1 MQLFEDENEP
11 LSSYVEI
18 LSLADLPEN
27 PRANHH
33 ETMDRLLV
41 KNDAIK
47 LLNILKICH
56 NIKSYACSSTP
67 MVSCAIRYAP
77 DDHEFPDVVEDLTPI
92 WYPEDTLF
100 NYNQPEKQSWNAVFK
115 VKEQV
120 PMLTTAPEVLELSL
134 GTNREFVVLTAGLR
148 PSPGVAEYSIESWNY
163 PPNPRLKRISLF
175 AARSMP
181 MPIVWGRKNDDT
193 LVIPTISTKLTHFD
207 LFGTGIHDIFI
218 TVINEQTERGSVVAL
233 NIGMCPLSP
242 PCLLDIFVE
251 NPHGFIDL
259 KQLNLW
265 TTAHPSRKTTLARVI
280 RTFFDKSPIFRT
292 GQLEWL
298 DISGADVTPQDLS
311 LLQNQP
317 RLKSLGLSFCPK
329 LDLNSLVDTIRLK
342 MPNLEILTLVDSCR
356 GELDDE
362 AKAFSNLLKK
372 LIDRLQP
379 VAPWEPDL
387 PCGVSE
393 SYRSKLRVVEINNSA
408 VFSESGSWTTVS
420 NNSRYWIVDEARMW
434 KNRDGDAKE
443 ESIVNYFQR
452 KGFEIG
458 WHPRKMEV
466 MKGLGF
472 FGRERGQLGPL
483 QFKDHNIE

>member
-1 MQLFEDENEP
+1 
-11 LSSYVEI
+11 
-18 LSLADLPEN
+18 
-27 PRANHH
+27 
-33 ETMDRLLV
+33 
-41 KNDAIK
+41 
-47 LLNILKICH
+47 
-56 NIKSYACSSTP
+56 
-67 MVSCAIRYAP
+67 VSCAVRYAP
-77 DDHEFPDVVEDLTPI
+77 TDHEQPDEVEDLTPI

-100 NYNQPEKQSWNAVFK
+100 NHNQPEKQNWTTVFK

-120 PMLTTAPEVLELSL
+120 PMLKTAPEVLELCL
-134 GTNREFVVLTAGLR
+134 GTNKEFVVLTAGLR
-148 PSPGVAEYSIESWNY
+148 PSPSVAEYSIESWNY
-163 PPNPRLKRISLF
+163 PSNPRMKRLSLF

-181 MPIVWGRKNDDT
+181 MPIVWGRKNDGT
-193 LVIPTISTKLTHFD
+193 LLIPTISTKLTHFD

-218 TVINEQTERGSVVAL
+218 TVINEQTDRGSVVAL
-233 NIGMCPLSP
+233 NIGMCPSLTSA
-242 PCLLDIFVE
+242 CLLDIFVE

-259 KQLNLW
+259 KQLNFW
-265 TTAHPSRKTTLARVI
+265 THVHPSRRTSLARAI
-280 RTFFDKSPIFRT
+280 RTIIDKSPIFRT

-298 DISGADVTPQDLS
+298 DISGANVSPHDLA

-317 RLKSLGLSFCPK
+317 RLKSLGLSFCPQ

-342 MPNLEILTLVDSCR
+342 MPNLEILTLVESCQS
-356 GELDDE
+356 ELGDD
-362 AKAFSNLLKK
+362 ADAFTNLLKK

-393 SYRSKLRVVEINNSA
+393 SYRSKLRVVEVSPSST
-408 VFSESGSWTTVS
+408 FSESGSWTSVT
-420 NNSRYWIVDEARMW
+420 NRSRFWVVDEARMW